1 MNKKYIFPSL
11 IILFI
16 AAISF
21 IILKAKHQQDTSY
34 QLLER
39 NGALAKTDEYRKIRA
54 TAASLKTIIQEHP
67 DDNKSRLALSTIFIK
82 EARVTGNYMYYDMAA
97 MQQLNAVLK
106 NDPQNF
112 NALTYKALINLS
124 QHHFADGLAVAEKA
138 KLINP
143 YNAFIYGILLDANV
157 EMGNYEQAL
166 NDADKMVSIRP
177 DLRSYSRISYLRE
190 IYGDYPGAIEAMKM
204 AVDAGPAG
212 DEGTEWARVQ
222 LGHLYEKTGDFKNAE
237 MHYSI
242 SLQERPN
249 YAYALAGLGS
259 IAAVNK
265 DYKNAINYLLQADS
279 LVTDYAFKD
288 KLVDIYQL
296 SGQKDKAQ
304 LLAQTVIKK
313 MNKDATAGLTNENL
327 GHYADRELAYAYLKI
342 NDKDKA
348 LTHALAEYNRRPKNI
363 DVNETVAWVY
373 YNQNNAA
380 KAVPYIEEA
389 LKTKCKNPVLLNR
402 AGLIFSKAGDQNKA
416 KEYLEQAVKT
426 NPNIAQDMK
435 AQSNIAMQSL

>member
-1 MNKKYIFPSL
+1 MNKKYIFYAL
-11 IILFI
+11 IFLFV

-21 IILKAKHQQDTSY
+21 ILIRAKNQQDTSY

-39 NGALAKTDEYRKIRA
+39 KGVQAKTDEYKKIRA
-54 TAASLKTIIQEHP
+54 TAATLKTIIQENP
-67 DDNKSRLALSTIFIK
+67 NDDKSRLDLATIYIK
-82 EARVTGNYMYYDMAA
+82 EARITGNNMYYDMAA

-124 QHHFADGLAVAEKA
+124 QHHFADGLAIAEQA
-138 KLINP
+138 QLLNP

-166 NDADKMVSIRP
+166 INAEKMVSIRP

-190 IYGDYPGAIEAMKM
+190 IYGDYPGAIEAMKL
-204 AVDAGPAG
+204 AVDAGPTG
-212 DEGTEWARVQ
+212 DEGKAWARVQ
-222 LGHLYEKTGDFKNAE
+222 LGHLYEKTGDLKNAE
-237 MHYSI
+237 MHYRL
-242 SLQERPN
+242 SLEERPD

-259 IAAVNK
+259 IAAANK
-265 DYKNAINYLLQADS
+265 DYTNSINYLMQADS

-288 KLVDIYQL
+288 KLVDVYKL
-296 SGQKDKAQ
+296 SGQNDKAKT
-304 LLAQTVIKK
+304 LAQTVIDELS
-313 MNKDATAGLTNENL
+313 KDATAGLNNENL

-342 NDKDKA
+342 NDNDKA

-363 DVNETVAWVY
+363 DVNETLAWVY
-373 YNQNNAA
+373 YNQNQSE
-380 KAVPYIEEA
+380 KAIPYLKEA
-389 LKTKCKNPVLLNR
+389 LKTNCKNPILLNR
-402 AGLIFSKAGDQNKA
+402 AGLIYTKIGDKEKA
-416 KEYLEQAVKT
+416 KLFFEQAVKS
-426 NPNIAQDMK
+426 NPNIAQDLK